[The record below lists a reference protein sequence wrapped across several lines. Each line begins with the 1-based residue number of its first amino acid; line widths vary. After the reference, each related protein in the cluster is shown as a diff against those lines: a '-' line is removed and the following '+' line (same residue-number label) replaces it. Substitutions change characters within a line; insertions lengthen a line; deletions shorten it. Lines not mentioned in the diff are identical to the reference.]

1 MPKIKDPLSPF
12 KAHGVS
18 FTGSSGDNEY
28 GYCPFSKKENKFYV
42 NRNNQLWDSKVAGV
56 SGNLSKFLELIFK
69 KIYQPAITE
78 LDYARI
84 AKDRNLPVEAFK
96 LINIG
101 KYGSK
106 YIIPMRDHNNRYIDL
121 RGYKFGFK
129 LMSTKGCHSG
139 LWGMEELLTNKDL
152 KIPIFMCEGEWDGIA
167 MKWLLHKTKRPGIVI
182 AVPGASM
189 FPKEWWHLFNDRTLY
204 ILYDNDSAGEEGEQ
218 KVFKTIKDRVRKIRC
233 LHWDEKFNSGFDIR
247 DFIGLEAVKNKRPLR
262 CFIKLLEMLKDF
274 PRKQDEEIIDQI
286 DAKTKLPDRDISMNW
301 DKLMECI
308 QSWLKIDDFDPIK
321 VAISIVLSNFIDGD
335 PVWMFLVACPGVG
348 KSEMLGMFKQSQDVY
363 TTSSITPNAL
373 ISGAIS
379 YKGKEPSLL
388 PKLDGKTLCI
398 KDFSTIQTMRDTER
412 DSLLG
417 ILRDA
422 YDGSA
427 GKVFG
432 TGESKHFESKF
443 SILAGVTPSIYDL
456 EHQFSSLGER
466 FLKIFIGEY
475 LEHKDQVEII
485 EKAMENVGHEVKM
498 RDEFSAAMYNFVEN
512 TKEFIARNKDKPITL
527 DPETEKKIAI
537 LAAWCSRMKGTV
549 NRDKYERDI
558 ITNKAYSEVGTRT
571 GKQLKR
577 LMLCFPTVI
586 YSRKEDESDYAI
598 LKRVA
603 LDSISAKREDIFRSI
618 YMSCEDKSDTVEVKQ
633 VVHLTKYGYS
643 TALRTVDDLVALGAV
658 DRIGH
663 KRPYQYRISE
673 IMYNHTKKCQLY
685 LDTKSKNRPFRSQYF
700 KKNEEEKED

>member
-1 MPKIKDPLSPF
+1 MSKIKDPLDPF
-12 KAHGVS
+12 RAHGVI
-18 FTGSSGDNEY
+18 FTGSSGDNDF
-28 GYCPFSKKENKFYV
+28 GYSPFAKKENKFYI
-42 NRNNQLWDSKVAGV
+42 NRKNLLWDCKSTGL
-56 SGNLSKFLELIFK
+56 SGNLDQFLELIFK
-69 KIYQPAITE
+69 KVYKPSMTE
-78 LDYARI
+78 LDLARLS
-84 AKDRNLPVEAFK
+84 KDRNLPIEAFK
-96 LINIG
+96 IIEIG
-101 KYGSK
+101 KFNDK
-106 YIIPMRDHNNRYIDL
+106 YIIPMRDTANKVIDL
-121 RGYKFGFK
+121 RNFRFGMK

-139 LWGMEELLTNKDL
+139 LWGIEGLLTNKDL
-152 KIPIFMCEGEWDGIA
+152 KIPVYICEGEWDGIA
-167 MKWLLHKTKRPGIVI
+167 MNWLLKKIKQPGIVV
-182 AVPGASM
+182 AVPGANM
-189 FPKEWWHLFNDRTLY
+189 FPKEWWYLFNDRTVFV
-204 ILYDNDSAGEEGEQ
+204 LYDNDGAGEEGEH
-218 KVFKTIKDRVRKIRC
+218 KVFKSIKDRVRKIRC
-233 LHWDEKFNSGFDIR
+233 LHWNEKFNAGFDIR
-247 DFIGLEAVKNKRPLR
+247 DFITLEAVKNKRPIR
-262 CFIKLLEMLKDF
+262 CFNKLLGMLKDS
-274 PRKQDEEIIDQI
+274 PRKQGEETIDEL
-286 DAKTKLPDRDISMNW
+286 DAKTKIPDRDTGMNW
-301 DKLMECI
+301 EKLMECI

-321 VAISIVLSNFIDGD
+321 VAISTVLSNFIEGD

-373 ISGAIS
+373 ISGAIP

-456 EHQFSSLGER
+456 EYQFSSLGER

-475 LEHKDQVEII
+475 LEHKDQIKII

-498 RDEFSAAMYNFVEN
+498 RDEFSAAMYNFIEN
-512 TKEFIARNKDKPITL
+512 TKEFIAKYKDRPISL
-527 DPETEKKIAI
+527 DPKTEKKIAY

-558 ITNKAYSEVGTRT
+558 ITNKAYTEVGTRT

-586 YSRKEDESDYAI
+586 YSRKEDESDYKI

-603 LDSISAKREDIFRSI
+603 LDSISAKREDIFRAV
-618 YMSCEDKSDTVEVKQ
+618 YMSCENREDTVEVKQ

-643 TALRTVDDLVALGAV
+643 TALRTVDDLIALGAI

-663 KRPYQYRISE
+663 KKPYQYRVSNIMADYTKQTELYSE
-673 IMYNHTKKCQLY
+673 SNA
-685 LDTKSKNRPFRSQYF
+685 KNRPFRSQYF
-700 KKNEEEKED
+700 KKEEK